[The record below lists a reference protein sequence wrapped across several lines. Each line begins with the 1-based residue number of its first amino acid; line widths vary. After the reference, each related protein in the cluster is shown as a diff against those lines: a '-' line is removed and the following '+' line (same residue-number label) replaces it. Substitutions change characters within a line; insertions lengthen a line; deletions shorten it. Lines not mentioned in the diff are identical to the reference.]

1 MDRHFQNAVP
11 LSPIP
16 GHLGMRIGILIW
28 AICLATT
35 SSFAVNPNEIR
46 EDSESEQAEQLD
58 WPIREFPDPESI
70 VGGFNEGERFQ
81 FRGQWGIFRK
91 VGQITIA
98 TELAENSDPSVL
110 LVKTEAR
117 TVGFIKA
124 LFPLLLKGS
133 ALLDKSKGR
142 ILENRVTDEGRS
154 NERDANTQFDF
165 DSGLMRHVDNL
176 RPDKSS
182 NRPLPYGTPLDYAS
196 AILQMRGWELEPDK
210 EHPLFIASN
219 GKFYLIEM
227 RTTGTDLL
235 DTKFGEIE
243 AYRIE
248 PISTFPQSRIFRE
261 GGKMAIWISKD
272 HRRIPLRLD
281 VKTSIG
287 TASMR
292 LESFDLNGDSVV
304 AFTR

>member
-1 MDRHFQNAVP
+1 MVPYFQNAVP
-11 LSPIP
+11 QSTIP
-16 GHLGMRIGILIW
+16 GHPGIRLGILIW
-28 AICLATT
+28 ANCLAVT
-35 SSFAVNPNEIR
+35 SSLAVNPNEIR

-58 WPIREFPDPESI
+58 WPVREFPDPESI

-81 FRGQWGIFRK
+81 FRGQWGIFSK
-91 VGQITIA
+91 IGQITIA
-98 TELAENSDPSVL
+98 TELAENSDPSML

-124 LFPLLLKGS
+124 LFPLLLKGR
-133 ALLDKSKGR
+133 ALLDISKGR

-154 NERDANTQFDF
+154 NERNANTKFDF
-165 DSGLMRHVDNL
+165 DNGLMYHVDNL
-176 RPDKSS
+176 RPDKSR
-182 NRPLPYGTPLDYAS
+182 NRTLPYGTPLDYAS

-227 RTTGTDLL
+227 RTTGVDLL
-235 DTKFGEIE
+235 DTMFGEIE

-248 PISTFPQSRIFRE
+248 PISAFPQSRIFRE

-287 TASMR
+287 TASIR
-292 LESFDLNGDSVV
+292 LESFDLKVDSVL